1 MDQDAHRTSARVT
14 AIQAAVVG
22 IGAGLMLNALVS
34 TLVLRGESIDPE
46 QAPPAT
52 CKERKPAEDA
62 GAPEPGPP
70 ALSEVRWTLDGVQ
83 ARSRS

>member
-1 MDQDAHRTSARVT
+1 MNHEAHRAPAWGT

-22 IGAGLMLNALVS
+22 IAAGLMLNALVS
-34 TLVLRGESIDPE
+34 TLVLRGESIDPG

-52 CKERKPAEDA
+52 CKERQPVEDA

-70 ALSEVRWTLDGVQ
+70 ALSEVRWTLDGFQ
-83 ARSRS
+83 ARGPS